1 MRYRATDPPVD
12 PFSPGHQLF
21 VNQVSAQGCV
31 VGVDGTK
38 QLVDFRF
45 RVPDAGFEYL
55 SDYVEQL
62 YPPSLAWT
70 SGNGRDGLRLA
81 AVGWTRVSPLRH
93 QASWSGRHSA
103 GPPRATANVYVR
115 TDGLPVRACRQ
126 HAFLPALRLD
136 KAKRGAS
143 WLVCDRVPEH
153 HRRRPPCGRHRD
165 RSSWRGQGPCSGQGG
180 GKVSARHR
188 PLLRGGFP

>member
-55 SDYVEQL
+55 SDFVEQL
-62 YPPSLAWT
+62 YPP
-70 SGNGRDGLRLA
+70 R
-81 AVGWTRVSPLRH
+81 
-93 QASWSGRHSA
+93 
-103 GPPRATANVYVR
+103 PPRR
-115 TDGLPVRACRQ
+115 
-126 HAFLPALRLD
+126 HRLD
-136 KAKRGAS
+136 HVVANESAKLYVAS
-143 WLVCDRVPEH
+143 QRIDDASRAE
-153 HRRRPPCGRHRD
+153 
-165 RSSWRGQGPCSGQGG
+165 SGHVGII
-180 GKVSARHR
+180 A
-188 PLLRGGFP
+188 